1 MTISRFYRILL
12 ALCGFVGVSIQ
23 IYDDG
28 WGMLL
33 YYTVLSNILVFSS
46 LIFFFIYD
54 FKKGDATTNTKL
66 LRYKGGVT
74 MAILITGVIY
84 HILLAP
90 ITEPEKYWTVR
101 NFLVHYIV
109 PWGLVLDT
117 LVFDAKKAYRLR
129 EPLYWSLF
137 PLSYFAFALLNGL
150 VLKLA
155 IPGAKDSPFAYF
167 FINVN
172 KFGWNKVMINVLVIS
187 AGYIAVGYLLYL
199 LKKFI
204 GRKSA

>member
-12 ALCGFVGVSIQ
+12 ALCGLVGVSIQ
-23 IYDDG
+23 IHDYG

-46 LIFFFIYD
+46 LIFFIIYD
-54 FKKGDATTNTKL
+54 FNKGDATTNIKL

-84 HILLAP
+84 HFLLAP
-90 ITEPEKYWTVR
+90 ITKPEDFWTVR
-101 NFLVHYIV
+101 NLLVHYIV

-117 LVFDAKKAYRLR
+117 LVFDARKAYRLR
-129 EPLYWSLF
+129 EPLYWSLA
-137 PLSYFAFALLNGL
+137 PLAYFAFALLNGL
-150 VLKLA
+150 VLKLP
-155 IPGAKDSPFAYF
+155 IPHAKNSPFAYF

-172 KFGWNKVMINVLVIS
+172 KLGWNKVLLNVLLIS
-187 AGYIAVGYLLYL
+187 AGYIAVGYLIYF
-199 LKKFI
+199 LKRFI
-204 GRKSA
+204 GREAD

>member
-12 ALCGFVGVSIQ
+12 ALCGLVGVSIQ

-46 LIFFFIYD
+46 LIFFIIYD
-54 FKKGDATTNTKL
+54 FKKEDATTNTKL

-90 ITEPEKYWTVR
+90 ITEPEKFWTLR

-117 LVFDAKKAYRLR
+117 LIFDAKKAYRLR
-129 EPLYWSLF
+129 EPIYWSVV

-150 VLKLA
+150 VLKLP

-172 KFGWNKVMINVLVIS
+172 KFGWNKVLVNVLVIS

-204 GRKSA
+204 GRKPA

>member
-12 ALCGFVGVSIQ
+12 ALCGLVGVSIQ
-23 IYDDG
+23 IHDDG

-46 LIFFFIYD
+46 LIFFIIYD
-54 FKKGDATTNTKL
+54 FNKGDATTNIKL

-84 HILLAP
+84 HFLLAP
-90 ITEPEKYWTVR
+90 STKPEDFWTVR
-101 NFLVHYIV
+101 NLLVHYIV

-117 LVFDAKKAYRLR
+117 LVFDARKAYRLH
-129 EPLYWSLF
+129 EPLYWSLA
-137 PLSYFAFALLNGL
+137 PLAYFAFALLNGL
-150 VLKLA
+150 VLKLP
-155 IPGAKDSPFAYF
+155 IPHAKNSPFAYF

-172 KFGWNKVMINVLVIS
+172 KLGWNKVLLNVLLIS
-187 AGYIAVGYLLYL
+187 AGYIAVGYLIYF
-199 LKKFI
+199 LKRFI
-204 GRKSA
+204 GRKAD

>member
-12 ALCGFVGVSIQ
+12 ALCGLVGVSIQ
-23 IYDDG
+23 IHDDG
-28 WGMLL
+28 WAMLL

-46 LIFFFIYD
+46 LIFFIIYD

-84 HILLAP
+84 HFLLAP
-90 ITEPEKYWTVR
+90 STKPEDFWTVR
-101 NFLVHYIV
+101 NLLVHYIV

-117 LVFDAKKAYRLR
+117 LVFDARKAYRLR
-129 EPLYWSLF
+129 EPLYWSLA
-137 PLSYFAFALLNGL
+137 PLAYFAFALLNGL
-150 VLKLA
+150 VLKLP
-155 IPGAKDSPFAYF
+155 IPHAKNSPFAYF

-172 KFGWNKVMINVLVIS
+172 KLGWNKVLLNVLLIS
-187 AGYIAVGYLLYL
+187 VGYITVGYLIYF
-199 LKKFI
+199 LKRFI
-204 GRKSA
+204 GRKAD

>member
-12 ALCGFVGVSIQ
+12 ALCGLVGVSIQ
-23 IYDDG
+23 IHDDG

-46 LIFFFIYD
+46 LIFFIIYD
-54 FKKGDATTNTKL
+54 FNKGDATTNIKL

-84 HILLAP
+84 HFLLAP
-90 ITEPEKYWTVR
+90 STKPEDFWTVR
-101 NFLVHYIV
+101 NLLVHYIV

-117 LVFDAKKAYRLR
+117 LVFDARKAYRLR
-129 EPLYWSLF
+129 EPLYWSLA
-137 PLSYFAFALLNGL
+137 PLAYFAFALLNGL
-150 VLKLA
+150 VLKLP
-155 IPGAKDSPFAYF
+155 IPHAKNSPFAYF

-172 KFGWNKVMINVLVIS
+172 KLGWNKVLLNVLLIN
-187 AGYIAVGYLLYL
+187 AGYIAVGYLIYF
-199 LKKFI
+199 LKRFI
-204 GRKSA
+204 GCKAD

>member
-1 MTISRFYRILL
+1 
-12 ALCGFVGVSIQ
+12 
-23 IYDDG
+23 
-28 WGMLL
+28 MLSL
-33 YYTVLSNILVFSS
+33 IHIFSS
-46 LIFFFIYD
+46 LIFFIIYD

-90 ITEPEKYWTVR
+90 ITEPEKFWTLR

-117 LVFDAKKAYRLR
+117 LIFDAKKAYRLR
-129 EPLYWSLF
+129 EPIYWSVV
-137 PLSYFAFALLNGL
+137 PLSYFVFALLNGL
-150 VLKLA
+150 VLKLP

-172 KFGWNKVMINVLVIS
+172 KFGWNKVLVNVLVIS

-204 GRKSA
+204 GRKPA